1 MSHPDRIEKRVVLRA
16 PRERV
21 WRAIA
26 SATQFGTWFGA
37 ELAAPF
43 TAGRIVPARMVGTRV
58 DPEVAKAQ
66 EPYVG
71 TRFEIRVERIEP
83 ESLFSFRWHPYEPEG
98 EADFF
103 SVPTTLV
110 EFVLEDHPEGTLLTI
125 TESGFDAIPLDK
137 RAQAFTSNDEG
148 WSIQVRLIGKYLEQ
162 AA

>member
-26 SATQFGTWFGA
+26 HAEEFGTWFGA

-43 TAGRIVPARMVGTRV
+43 TAGTIVPARMVGTRV
-58 DPEVAKAQ
+58 DPEVAKSQ

-71 TRFEIRVERIEP
+71 TRFEIKVERMEP
-83 ESLFSFRWHPYEPEG
+83 ESLFSFRWHPYEPEDG
-98 EADFF
+98 ADFF

-125 TESGFDAIPLDK
+125 TESGFEAIPLDK

-148 WSIQVRLIGKYLEQ
+148 WTIQSRLIGKYLEQ